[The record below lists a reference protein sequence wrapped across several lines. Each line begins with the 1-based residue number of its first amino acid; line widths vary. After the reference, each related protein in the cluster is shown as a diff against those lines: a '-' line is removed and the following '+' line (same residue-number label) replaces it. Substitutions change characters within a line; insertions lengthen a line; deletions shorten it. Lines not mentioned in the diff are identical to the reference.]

1 MYVYT
6 STSEHVF
13 SSIPLLLLGRRMD
26 RSIPPLLLLL
36 LLVLL
41 RWCFIIVPL
50 QQNPTVAIASQTV
63 PKLSP
68 FEDDGRS
75 RPPYLG
81 RKLARRDAAG
91 HPPNLAQ
98 AHSDNRVWQVTT
110 PAGGVDG
117 RIGCLAFG
125 SSAMP
130 HHTHHITPN
139 LPACVNLTSRE
150 RGWRGLVGQLVG
162 SWWWWAGWL
171 AGWPYVCTYVLARE
185 RQGNQS
191 VYLPGGWV

>member
-1 MYVYT
+1 
-6 STSEHVF
+6 
-13 SSIPLLLLGRRMD
+13 MD

-36 LLVLL
+36 LLLVLLL

-81 RKLARRDAAG
+81 RELARRDAAG

-117 RIGCLAFG
+117 RTDWMPCLWLVSNAT
-125 SSAMP
+125 SHTS
-130 HHTHHITPN
+130 HHTK
-139 LPACVNLTSRE
+139 PARLCESD
-150 RGWRGLVGQLVG
+150 Q
-162 SWWWWAGWL
+162 
-171 AGWPYVCTYVLARE
+171 
-185 RQGNQS
+185 
-191 VYLPGGWV
+191 